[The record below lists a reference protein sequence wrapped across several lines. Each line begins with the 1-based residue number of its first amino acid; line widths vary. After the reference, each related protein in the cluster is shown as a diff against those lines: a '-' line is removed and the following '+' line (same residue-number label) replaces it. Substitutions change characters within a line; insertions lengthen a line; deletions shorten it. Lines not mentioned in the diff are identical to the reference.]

1 MNKPSFLAA
10 FALKSF
16 FTVSSAFAH
25 PADQSEMRLRPSPH
39 ALEIR
44 LTFNIL
50 TLTRFVRIDADG
62 DMKIS
67 MAELEAAQPTLVEYM
82 NRHIRLEINQETAAL
97 GSNVKFV
104 PLWPDAE
111 KTEPMTEFDY
121 SARNVDVMFTVP
133 VEKLLEDF
141 WIGFEIFEQTGP
153 MQTIRGLFEQDGE
166 VLEVPFSGLE
176 PEYTYDTGYAED
188 PFVQAAEKQAA
199 EALAPQRTVEWPA
212 WLLIPAFLALIP
224 LYRSTIA
231 RRLRALR

>member
-50 TLTRFVRIDADG
+50 TLTRFVRIDTDG

-67 MAELEAAQPTLVEYM
+67 MAELKAAEPALVDYL
-82 NRHIRLEINQETAAL
+82 NGHIRLDINQETSAL
-97 GSNVKFV
+97 GREVKFA

-121 SARNVDVMFTVP
+121 SARNVDVTFTVP
-133 VEKLLEDF
+133 VAKLLEDF
-141 WIGFEIFEQTGP
+141 WISFEIFEQTGP

-176 PEYTYDTGYAED
+176 PEYTYDTGYADD
-188 PFVQAAEKQAA
+188 PFIQEAEKQAA

-224 LYRSTIA
+224 LYRSTIS